1 MKKRALLLLK
11 KVMTI
16 FDLLLALTHYSKYL
30 FYRLLMALDMPYILE
45 LFAKLILHNKIP
57 TEIHGNGSVTQTHT
71 EIWDWTEPS
80 SQDGRTSE
88 IVPCCLLVHS
98 ARLSSVTLPEANGLG
113 EEKHWFHTVQ
123 VKTIDFASDTL
134 LPIMEILQTAFKLKQ
149 WCVFI
154 TQIVM
159 NKIQLSL
166 IILHSAFTSRELT
179 RKKEKTSLL

>member
-71 EIWDWTEPS
+71 EI
-80 SQDGRTSE
+80 
-88 IVPCCLLVHS
+88 
-98 ARLSSVTLPEANGLG
+98 
-113 EEKHWFHTVQ
+113 
-123 VKTIDFASDTL
+123 
-134 LPIMEILQTAFKLKQ
+134 
-149 WCVFI
+149 
-154 TQIVM
+154 
-159 NKIQLSL
+159 
-166 IILHSAFTSRELT
+166 
-179 RKKEKTSLL
+179 